1 MIRTIDSHCHLEF
14 KELAADLPAV
24 VSRARSAGVLLMV
37 TISTRVRNFA
47 QTLAIAEA
55 YPEVYCSVG
64 THPHNAADET
74 DVTAEELVEL
84 ARHPKV
90 VAIGEAG
97 LDYHYQHS
105 PRAVQ
110 EKSFRVHIE
119 AARHTGLPLI
129 VHSRAAEEDTARLI
143 EQEMVKGNFNPLLHC
158 YSSKRSLA
166 ERGLA
171 QGAYI
176 SFSGI
181 LSFTNADEIRS
192 VAQSAPLDRLLVET
206 DSPYLAPVPHRGKTN
221 EPAFVVHT
229 LQKLAELRE
238 IPAEQI
244 AAITNDNFLRL
255 FTKVPVPLALAK
267 ISAT

>member
-1 MIRTIDSHCHLEF
+1 MIRTIDSHCHLDF
-14 KELAADLPAV
+14 DELAADLPAV

-47 QTLAIAEA
+47 RTLAIAEA
-55 YPEVYCSVG
+55 YPEIYCSVG
-64 THPHNAADET
+64 THPHNAADEP
-74 DVTAEELVEL
+74 DVTAIELAEL

-105 PRAVQ
+105 PRDAQ
-110 EKSFRVHIE
+110 QRSFRVHIE
-119 AARHTGLPLI
+119 AARQTGLPLI
-129 VHSRAAEEDTARLI
+129 VHSRAAEDDTAQVI
-143 EQEMVKGNFNPLLHC
+143 EQEMHNGAFKILLHC
-158 YSSKRSLA
+158 YSSKQDLA

-181 LSFTNADEIRS
+181 LSFKNAEEIRS
-192 VAQSAPLDRLLVET
+192 VAQSTPLDRLLVET
-206 DSPYLAPVPHRGKTN
+206 DAPYLAPVPYRGKTN

-229 LQKLAELRE
+229 LKKLAELRG
-238 IPAEQI
+238 ISDEQM
-244 AAITNDNFLRL
+244 AQATNENFFRL
-255 FTKVPVPLALAK
+255 FGKVPVPEALAK
-267 ISAT
+267 SSPS